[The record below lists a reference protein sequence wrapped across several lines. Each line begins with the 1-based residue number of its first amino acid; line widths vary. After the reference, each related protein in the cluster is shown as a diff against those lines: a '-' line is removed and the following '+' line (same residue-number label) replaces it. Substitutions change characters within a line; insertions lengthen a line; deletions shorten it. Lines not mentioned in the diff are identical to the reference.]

1 VSKKKGKKSVADL
14 ADTPSSAYDELFDM
28 VDKYVPWEDEA
39 ERALLAK
46 RHSPEDRDTVLQK
59 IVATKHLG

>member
-1 VSKKKGKKSVADL
+1 
-14 ADTPSSAYDELFDM
+14 M

-39 ERALLAK
+39 ERALLAR